1 MKKITT
7 FIFGIFCML
16 SVANAQNVMLFDFDI
31 VNADHP
37 FFEVWN
43 GTWPNTAFA
52 KVANPDASGINTSA
66 NVGEFIANG
75 GANGELFS
83 DTLNNVSQ
91 VVSQFDF
98 TATPYF
104 SLKVWVGKPVT
115 VSVEFRNH
123 GYYPSFVTKTQ
134 SVTTI
139 NQWVIVE
146 FNCSDISFGAPGN
159 YWGTY
164 DRIGVLFDKDLSG
177 GTKANDVYYFDDIQ
191 RTATSLLTAT
201 GLPAETSAKFS
212 VYPNPATDYILTQ
225 NAQKVTILD
234 LNGRIVKEAYN
245 TEKVDVSSLA
255 NGTYIVKA
263 QTGNETKIGKL
274 IKE

>member
-7 FIFGIFCML
+7 FLFGIFCML
-16 SVANAQNVMLFDFDI
+16 SVANAQNVMLFDFDT

-37 FFEVWN
+37 FFEGWN

-75 GANGELFS
+75 GANGELYS

-104 SLKVWVGKPVT
+104 SLKVWVGKPVS

-123 GYYPSFVTKTQ
+123 GYYPYFETKTQ

-139 NQWVIVE
+139 NTWVTVE
-146 FNCSDISFGAPGN
+146 FDCSDLVDGGVN
-159 YWGTY
+159 GWGTY

-191 RTATSLLTAT
+191 RTATSTLATT
-201 GLPAETSAKFS
+201 GLSTEAASKFS
-212 VYPNPATDYILTQ
+212 VCPNPATDYILTQ
-225 NAQKVTILD
+225 NAQRVSISD
-234 LNGRIVKEAYN
+234 LNGRIVKEAIN

-255 NGTYIVKA
+255 NGAYIVKVKIDNA
-263 QTGNETKIGKL
+263 TKIGKF

>member
-7 FIFGIFCML
+7 FLFGIFCML
-16 SVANAQNVMLFDFDI
+16 SVANAQDIMLFDFDT

-37 FFEVWN
+37 FFEGWN

-52 KVANPDASGINTSA
+52 KVANPNASGINTSA
-66 NVGEFIANG
+66 NVGEFISNG
-75 GANGELFS
+75 GTNAELFS

-104 SLKVWVGKPVT
+104 SLKVWVGKPVS

-134 SVTTI
+134 SVTII
-139 NQWVIVE
+139 NKWVTVE
-146 FNCSDISFGAPGN
+146 FQCSDLVSGGAYG
-159 YWGTY
+159 WGTY

-177 GTKANDVYYFDDIQ
+177 GTKAKDVYYFDDIK
-191 RTATSLLTAT
+191 RTATSSLTTT
-201 GLPAETSAKFS
+201 GLSAETGAKFS
-212 VYPNPATDYILTQ
+212 VYPNPATDYIFTQ
-225 NAQKVTILD
+225 NAQKVSILD
-234 LNGRIVKEAYN
+234 LKGRIVKEAIN
-245 TEKVDVSSLA
+245 TEKIDVSSLA
-255 NGTYIVKA
+255 KGAYIVKVKIDNA
-263 QTGNETKIGKL
+263 TKIGKF